1 MTDPNS
7 NSPTEPQRSHPSTG
21 EIQSLGRGELSRA
34 AHRKVIRHL
43 LTGCDVC
50 RQTTTHLL
58 PVGTNA
64 PRGDRQPSRL
74 AHSFDYTR
82 AFEGARREFDARQVT
97 WATEQAEAPRLLSDL
112 ESHPFDRQRILI
124 ENSVRFQSWALCELL
139 LEASTN
145 RVYQQVESARDLAQL
160 AITLVGRL
168 RTATPAYG
176 DSRLN
181 DLEARAWSTL
191 ANAQRV
197 QGDFVAAEESF
208 ATAARL
214 LKIGTGD
221 PLEAARTLLL
231 KASLCGSQQ
240 RFQDALTLLDRVVAI
255 SRKGGDWELCSK
267 ALITKGF
274 LHGLANDPEPAI
286 RLLTEGIKLVDA
298 SPADRATGKRFRDP
312 SRESSQS

>member
-1 MTDPNS
+1 MTDPNAF
-7 NSPTEPQRSHPSTG
+7 SPSELHRTHPSAG

-34 AHRKVIRHL
+34 ARRKVIRHL

-50 RQTTTHLL
+50 HQATTHLL
-58 PVGTNA
+58 PLETSA
-64 PRGDRQPSRL
+64 SRGERQPSRL

-97 WATEQAEAPRLLSDL
+97 WAAEQAEAPRLLSEL
-112 ESHPFDRQRILI
+112 ESHPVDRQRILI
-124 ENSVRFQSWALCELL
+124 ENSGRFQSWALCELIL
-139 LEASTN
+139 DASVD

-208 ATAARL
+208 
-214 LKIGTGD
+214 
-221 PLEAARTLLL
+221 
-231 KASLCGSQQ
+231 S
-240 RFQDALTLLDRVVAI
+240 
-255 SRKGGDWELCSK
+255 
-267 ALITKGF
+267 
-274 LHGLANDPEPAI
+274 
-286 RLLTEGIKLVDA
+286 
-298 SPADRATGKRFRDP
+298 
-312 SRESSQS
+312 